1 MTPIRETVVEMAD
14 KERLFKVAIECLKGY
29 LSSGRKEA
37 SIDGYLYSVE
47 EAAIKT
53 AQRFLKK
60 LEEVQNGQK

>member
-1 MTPIRETVVEMAD
+1 VSEE
-14 KERLFKVAIECLKGY
+14 EFSRLEYVALTFLEGY

-53 AQRFLKK
+53 AQRFIKK
-60 LEEVQNGQK
+60 LKEVQDGQD